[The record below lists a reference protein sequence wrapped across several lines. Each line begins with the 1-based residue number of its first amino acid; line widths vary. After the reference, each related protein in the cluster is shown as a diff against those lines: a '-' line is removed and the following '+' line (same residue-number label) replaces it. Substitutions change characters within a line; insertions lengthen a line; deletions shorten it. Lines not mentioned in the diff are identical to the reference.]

1 MTLEDVLAFLGLM
14 EGLRNGVCG
23 GAGVLA
29 GRDVA
34 CIAPEWLVAFRTG
47 YDVDEDDWAD
57 VSALCAQFGIAVPDE
72 YQRFRDRS
80 LSDGR

>member
-1 MTLEDVLAFLGLM
+1 
-14 EGLRNGVCG
+14 
-23 GAGVLA
+23 VLA

-34 CIAPEWLVAFRTG
+34 CITPEWLVASHTG
-47 YDVDEDDWAD
+47 YDVDEADWAD

-72 YQRFRDRS
+72 YQPFRDRS